1 MQSYKDY
8 PKLNN
13 DRINFS
19 KISGNLPLPYLVEI
33 QTESYKSFLETG
45 INEALVDIFPIEN
58 YNKSLSIE
66 YHSGGFRLETPKY
79 NPLQCK
85 EKDLTFSSS
94 LKVKL
99 YLNDKMTGEL
109 KESEVFMG
117 EIPLMTE
124 SGTFIINGA
133 ERVIVSQIVRSP
145 GAYLAKTFDT
155 KLGKY
160 IYNADLIPGRG
171 TWLQFES
178 DIKNFLWVRIDRQRK
193 MPATILLKA
202 LGFEKDED
210 ILELF
215 GDRDWLK
222 QTLEKD
228 SDSKTSLKA
237 LKEIFKKLKPGEPIT
252 DEGVHTFLVHK
263 FFDDKTY
270 DLGIAGRF
278 KYKQKLGIYN
288 RLIDRILA
296 EDLFS
301 AEGELKYR
309 KGTLL
314 TKEIIDSLQDEDFFE
329 KGACAHQLTVNDK
342 LDNHNI
348 VTIVKV

>member
-19 KISGNLPLPYLVEI
+19 KISGKLPLPYLVEI
-33 QTESYKSFLETG
+33 QTESYRSFLEHG
-45 INEALVDIFPIEN
+45 INEALKDVFPIEN
-58 YNKSLSIE
+58 YNKTLSIE
-66 YHSGGFRLETPKY
+66 YNDGGYRLETPKHT
-79 NPLQCK
+79 PLECK
-85 EKDLTFSSS
+85 EKDLTYSSS

-99 YLNDKMTGEL
+99 YLNDKITGEL

-160 IYNADLIPGRG
+160 IYNADLIPTRG
-171 TWLQFES
+171 TWLEFES

-210 ILELF
+210 ILNLF
-215 GDRDWLK
+215 GDRDSLK

-228 SDSKTSLKA
+228 SDTKSSLKA
-237 LKEIFKKLKPGEPIT
+237 LKEIFKNPL
-252 DEGVHTFLVHK
+252 
-263 FFDDKTY
+263 
-270 DLGIAGRF
+270 
-278 KYKQKLGIYN
+278 
-288 RLIDRILA
+288 
-296 EDLFS
+296 
-301 AEGELKYR
+301 
-309 KGTLL
+309 
-314 TKEIIDSLQDEDFFE
+314 FE
-329 KGACAHQLTVNDK
+329 KIFHYVQENVSK
-342 LDNHNI
+342 F
-348 VTIVKV
+348 